1 MKNAYG
7 RKITPMTD
15 RAWIIGELE
24 RLVAEL
30 KKNPVPQAPSNAGGG
45 GAPSS
50 SAGSGAPNLGAWKR
64 ARVTFWNVE
73 EKQSARGPFT
83 AARVGLSWVE
93 NGERKSQFLSTL
105 DRNLIM
111 RIDPLEK
118 GVNVEYTSATN
129 AKGYE
134 DLTDLRVTGR

>member
-7 RKITPMTD
+7 RKLTPMTD
-15 RAWIIGELE
+15 RAWIVGELE
-24 RLVAEL
+24 RLVNEL
-30 KKNPVPQAPSNAGGG
+30 KKNPAPQTPSNAGGG

-50 SAGSGAPNLGAWKR
+50 SAGGGVNLGAWKR
-64 ARVTFWNVE
+64 AKVTFWNVE
-73 EKQSARGPFT
+73 EKTSARGPFT
-83 AARVGLSWVE
+83 TARVGLSWVE

-105 DRNLIM
+105 NRDLIM

>member
-7 RKITPMTD
+7 RKLTPMTD
-15 RAWIIGELE
+15 RAWIVGELE
-24 RLVAEL
+24 RLVNEL
-30 KKNPVPQAPSNAGGG
+30 KKNPVPQTPSNAGGG

-50 SAGSGAPNLGAWKR
+50 SAGGGVNLGAWKR
-64 ARVTFWNVE
+64 AKVTFWNVE
-73 EKQSARGPFT
+73 EKTSARGPFT
-83 AARVGLSWVE
+83 TARVGLSWVE

-105 DRNLIM
+105 NRDLIM

-118 GVNVEYTSATN
+118 GVNVEYMSATN

>member
-1 MKNAYG
+1 
-7 RKITPMTD
+7 MTD
-15 RAWIIGELE
+15 RAWIVGELE
-24 RLVAEL
+24 RLVNEL
-30 KKNPVPQAPSNAGGG
+30 KKNPASQTPSNAGGG

-50 SAGSGAPNLGAWKR
+50 SAGGGVNLGAWKR
-64 ARVTFWNVE
+64 AKVTFWNVE
-73 EKQSARGPFT
+73 EKTSARGPFT
-83 AARVGLSWVE
+83 TARVGLSWVE

-105 DRNLIM
+105 NRDLIM

>member
-1 MKNAYG
+1 
-7 RKITPMTD
+7 MTD
-15 RAWIIGELE
+15 RAWIVGELE
-24 RLVAEL
+24 RLVNEL
-30 KKNPVPQAPSNAGGG
+30 KKPAPQTPSNAGGG

-50 SAGSGAPNLGAWKR
+50 SAGGGVNLGAWKR
-64 ARVTFWNVE
+64 AKVTFWNVE
-73 EKQSARGPFT
+73 EKTSARGPFT
-83 AARVGLSWVE
+83 TARVGLSWVE

-105 DRNLIM
+105 NRDLIM

>member
-7 RKITPMTD
+7 RKLTPMTD
-15 RAWIIGELE
+15 RAWIVGELE
-24 RLVAEL
+24 RLVNEL
-30 KKNPVPQAPSNAGGG
+30 KKNPAPQTPSNAGGG

-50 SAGSGAPNLGAWKR
+50 SAGGGVNLGAWKR
-64 ARVTFWNVE
+64 AKVTFWNVE
-73 EKQSARGPFT
+73 EKTSARGPFT
-83 AARVGLSWVE
+83 TARVGLSWVE

-105 DRNLIM
+105 NRDLIM

-118 GVNVEYTSATN
+118 GVNVEYMSATN

>member
-1 MKNAYG
+1 
-7 RKITPMTD
+7 MTD
-15 RAWIIGELE
+15 RAWIVGELE
-24 RLVAEL
+24 RLVNEL
-30 KKNPVPQAPSNAGGG
+30 KKNPAPQTPSNAGGG

-50 SAGSGAPNLGAWKR
+50 SAGGGVNLGAWKR
-64 ARVTFWNVE
+64 AKVTFWNVE
-73 EKQSARGPFT
+73 EKTSARGPFT
-83 AARVGLSWVE
+83 TARVGLSWVE

-105 DRNLIM
+105 NRDLIM

-118 GVNVEYTSATN
+118 GVNVEYMSATN

>member
-1 MKNAYG
+1 
-7 RKITPMTD
+7 MTD
-15 RAWIIGELE
+15 RAWIVGELE
-24 RLVAEL
+24 RLVNEL
-30 KKNPVPQAPSNAGGG
+30 KKNPVPQTPSNAGGG

-50 SAGSGAPNLGAWKR
+50 SAGGGVNLGAWKR
-64 ARVTFWNVE
+64 AKVTFWNVE
-73 EKQSARGPFT
+73 EKTSARGPFT
-83 AARVGLSWVE
+83 TARVGLSWVE

-105 DRNLIM
+105 NRDLIM

>member
-7 RKITPMTD
+7 RKLTPMTD
-15 RAWIIGELE
+15 RAWIVGELE
-24 RLVAEL
+24 RLVNEL
-30 KKNPVPQAPSNAGGG
+30 KKNPAPQTPSNAGVG

-50 SAGSGAPNLGAWKR
+50 SAGGGVNLGAWKR
-64 ARVTFWNVE
+64 AKVTFWNVE
-73 EKQSARGPFT
+73 EKTSARGPFT
-83 AARVGLSWVE
+83 TARVGLSWVE

-105 DRNLIM
+105 NRDLIM

-118 GVNVEYTSATN
+118 GVNVEYMSATN

>member
-1 MKNAYG
+1 
-7 RKITPMTD
+7 MTD
-15 RAWIIGELE
+15 RAWIVGELE
-24 RLVAEL
+24 RLVNEL
-30 KKNPVPQAPSNAGGG
+30 KKPAPQTPSNAGGE

-50 SAGSGAPNLGAWKR
+50 SAGGGVNLGAWKR
-64 ARVTFWNVE
+64 AKVTFWNVE
-73 EKQSARGPFT
+73 EKTSARGPFT
-83 AARVGLSWVE
+83 TARVGLSWVE

-105 DRNLIM
+105 NRDLIM

>member
-7 RKITPMTD
+7 RKLTPMTD

-30 KKNPVPQAPSNAGGG
+30 KKNPLQAPSNAGGG

-50 SAGSGAPNLGAWKR
+50 SAGGGANLGAWKKGK
-64 ARVTFWNVE
+64 VTFWNVE
-73 EKQSARGPFT
+73 EKTSARGPFT
-83 AARVGLSWVE
+83 AARVGISWVE
-93 NGERKSQFLSTL
+93 NGERKSEFLSTI
-105 DRNLIM
+105 DRALIH

-118 GVNVEYTSATN
+118 GTLVEYTSETN
-129 AKGYE
+129 AKGYL
-134 DLTDLRVTGR
+134 DLTDLRVTR

>member
-7 RKITPMTD
+7 RKLTPMTD
-15 RAWIIGELE
+15 RAWIVGELE
-24 RLVAEL
+24 RLVNEL
-30 KKNPVPQAPSNAGGG
+30 KKNPAPQTPSNAGGG

-50 SAGSGAPNLGAWKR
+50 SAGGGVNLGAWKR
-64 ARVTFWNVE
+64 AKVTFWNVE
-73 EKQSARGPFT
+73 EKTSARGPFT
-83 AARVGLSWVE
+83 TARVGLSWVE

-105 DRNLIM
+105 NRDLIM

-129 AKGYE
+129 ARGYE

>member
-1 MKNAYG
+1 
-7 RKITPMTD
+7 MTD
-15 RAWIIGELE
+15 RAWIVGELE
-24 RLVAEL
+24 RLVNEL
-30 KKNPVPQAPSNAGGG
+30 KKNPPQTPSNAGGG

-50 SAGSGAPNLGAWKR
+50 SAGGGVNLGAWKR
-64 ARVTFWNVE
+64 AKVTFWNVE
-73 EKQSARGPFT
+73 EKTSARGPFT
-83 AARVGLSWVE
+83 TARVGLSWVE

-105 DRNLIM
+105 NRDLIM